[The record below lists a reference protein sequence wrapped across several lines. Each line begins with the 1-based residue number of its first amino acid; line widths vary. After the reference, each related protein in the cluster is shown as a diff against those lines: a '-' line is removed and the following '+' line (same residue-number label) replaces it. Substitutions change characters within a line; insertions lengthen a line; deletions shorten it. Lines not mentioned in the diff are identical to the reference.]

1 MARAKFSR
9 AHLRAR
15 SICAQLPVLEKMAKN
30 DIFEVLTIACSARGS
45 ARAPKKFSDSKTS
58 SKLDAF

>member
-45 ARAPKKFSDSKTS
+45 ARAPEKFQIR
-58 SKLDAF
+58 KLELK